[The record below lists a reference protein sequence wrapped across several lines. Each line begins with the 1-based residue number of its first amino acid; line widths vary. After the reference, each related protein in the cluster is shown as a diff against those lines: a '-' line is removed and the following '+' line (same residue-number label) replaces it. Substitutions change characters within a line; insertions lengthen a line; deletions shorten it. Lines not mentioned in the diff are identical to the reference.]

1 MKKICNVRKRDTNRT
16 IVKAELK
23 GEEPTLERERETDR
37 QRQRQKDKES
47 DRERQRKRVR
57 QR

>member
-23 GEEPTLERERETDR
+23 GEEPTLERERERQTDR
-37 QRQRQKDKES
+37 DRDRKTKRVTERDKE
-47 DRERQRKRVR
+47 RE
-57 QR
+57 